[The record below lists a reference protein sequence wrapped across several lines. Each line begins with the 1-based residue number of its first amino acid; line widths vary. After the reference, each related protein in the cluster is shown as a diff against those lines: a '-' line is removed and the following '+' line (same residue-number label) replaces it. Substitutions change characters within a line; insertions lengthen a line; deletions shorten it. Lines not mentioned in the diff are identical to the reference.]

1 MKKAI
6 ILTIA
11 FTLLSCNQRP
21 EDQET
26 FKPVEKKEKAPAR
39 ELSRE
44 FKDYW
49 YDGKAEI
56 SSYDLRQS
64 RYGELREGTAIMI
77 YVTEPFDAKDE
88 VKADQ
93 QDESNIPVL
102 KLNKTHNFNTGIYPY
117 SIMSSTFLP
126 LDEQVNAL
134 KISSS
139 IQEWCGQTYMQF
151 NRNGD
156 NYQVQLRSYFQ
167 SEGNRD
173 CAVDNVMTENQ
184 LALQLRLDPLAM
196 PVDSLQIIPS
206 AEFLRLK
213 HVETKPYLGIT
224 KMSELPDGLLYSV
237 KFPELGRTVAY
248 KVEKEFPH
256 RILNWM
262 DRYNDGGKPMVSTA
276 SIKKTYKTA
285 YWQQNGSEFEK
296 FREEKLGL

>member
-1 MKKAI
+1 
-6 ILTIA
+6 
-11 FTLLSCNQRP
+11 
-21 EDQET
+21 
-26 FKPVEKKEKAPAR
+26 
-39 ELSRE
+39 
-44 FKDYW
+44 
-49 YDGKAEI
+49 
-56 SSYDLRQS
+56 
-64 RYGELREGTAIMI
+64 
-77 YVTEPFDAKDE
+77 
-88 VKADQ
+88 
-93 QDESNIPVL
+93 
-102 KLNKTHNFNTGIYPY
+102 
-117 SIMSSTFLP
+117 
-126 LDEQVNAL
+126 
-134 KISSS
+134 
-139 IQEWCGQTYMQF
+139 MQF